1 MKRDVLRCR
10 RLESVDDNAPIMAAR
25 WTAWIVWAAL
35 AASLVFW
42 GLRLSGRSAPVPAH
56 AETVVMGQA
65 VQGDVLR
72 LFAATR
78 AASQPMAAA
87 PEAAARFKVLG
98 VAAPSGRS
106 SLGWAL
112 LSIDGQPPRAVAVGA
127 AVDAGW
133 ILQSVTQSRVEIGP
147 KGGAAAVA
155 LDLALPPPAA
165 TGTLA
170 SAGEVAGTAGK
181 VAGVPMDAGLA
192 PAGGVA
198 PPPPGRRTLGAM
210 VGAPPPVP
218 LGQGLPPPGQ
228 TPADGVV
235 VATEPPR
242 DNPGAIARD

>member
-1 MKRDVLRCR
+1 M
-10 RLESVDDNAPIMAAR
+10 
-25 WTAWIVWAAL
+25 WAAL

-87 PEAAARFKVLG
+87 PEAAARFKLLG

-106 SLGWAL
+106 SAGWAL
-112 LSIDGQPPRAVAVGA
+112 LSVDGQPPRAVAVGA
-127 AVDAGW
+127 AVDAEW

-147 KGGAAAVA
+147 KGAAAAVA
-155 LDLALPPPAA
+155 LELALLPPAA

-170 SAGEVAGTAGK
+170 SAGDAAAPGK
-181 VAGVPMDAGLA
+181 LVGVPSEAILPPPGA
-192 PAGGVA
+192 V
-198 PPPPGRRTLGAM
+198 PPPPGRRGAGGVIGSPVVPEM
-210 VGAPPPVP
+210 PGAALPGQAPP
-218 LGQGLPPPGQ
+218 
-228 TPADGVV
+228 DGVV

-242 DNPGAIARD
+242 ENPGGVARD

>member
-1 MKRDVLRCR
+1 MKRDVLQGR
-10 RLESVDDNAPIMAAR
+10 RAESVDDNAPIMAAR

-87 PEAAARFKVLG
+87 AAPEAAARFKVLG

-106 SLGWAL
+106 SAGWAL
-112 LSIDGQPPRAVAVGA
+112 LSVDGQPPRAVAVGA

-133 ILQSVTQSRVEIGP
+133 ILQSVTQSRIEIGP
-147 KGGAAAVA
+147 KGGAAVLA
-155 LDLALPPPAA
+155 LELALLPPPA

-170 SAGEVAGTAGK
+170 SAAEVA
-181 VAGVPMDAGLA
+181 
-192 PAGGVA
+192 AGGKPVGGPPEAVQVPPGSLA
-198 PPPPGRRTLGAM
+198 PPPPGRRAAIGG
-210 VGAPPPVP
+210 VGAQVLPGVP
-218 LGQGLPPPGQ
+218 MPA
-228 TPADGVV
+228 PADGVV
-235 VATEPPR
+235 VTAEPPR
-242 DNPGAIARD
+242 ENPGGMARD

>member
-78 AASQPMAAA
+78 AASQPLGAA
-87 PEAAARFKVLG
+87 PEAAGRYKVLG
-98 VAAPSGRS
+98 VAAPSARS
-106 SLGWAL
+106 SMGWAL
-112 LSIDGQPPRAVAVGA
+112 LSIDGQPPRAVAVGGH
-127 AVDAGW
+127 VDGEW

-147 KGGAAAVA
+147 KGAAAAVA
-155 LDLALPPPAA
+155 LELALLPPAA

-170 SAGEVAGTAGK
+170 SAGDAAAPGK
-181 VAGVPMDAGLA
+181 VVSVPAEAALTPSGGLA
-192 PAGGVA
+192 A
-198 PPPPGRRTLGAM
+198 PSPGRRALSGGSGSPSGQA
-210 VGAPPPVP
+210 A
-218 LGQGLPPPGQ
+218 QGLPLPVPPSAAG
-228 TPADGVV
+228 V
-235 VATEPPR
+235 VATEPSR
-242 DNPGAIARD
+242 ENPGGSARD